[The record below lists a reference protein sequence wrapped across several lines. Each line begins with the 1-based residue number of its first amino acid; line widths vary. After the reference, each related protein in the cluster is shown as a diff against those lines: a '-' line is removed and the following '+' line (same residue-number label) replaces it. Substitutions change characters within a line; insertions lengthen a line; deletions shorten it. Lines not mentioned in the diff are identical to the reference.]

1 MESPS
6 IDSDLSSST
15 SSSESDIQDL
25 QGVIDLENNIPPVF
39 IELLELQT
47 YPDGFQEW
55 KEISRWIK
63 YEEDLNAEKGQ
74 WGKPHVATLSF
85 KALVNLR
92 LCMEGG
98 TLMLDVT
105 VRDLP
110 ELLHR
115 YI

>member
-1 MESPS
+1 MLIGLAIFLLLQLTS
-6 IDSDLSSST
+6 I
-15 SSSESDIQDL
+15 II
-25 QGVIDLENNIPPVF
+25 GCHF
-39 IELLELQT
+39 
-47 YPDGFQEW
+47 W
-55 KEISRWIK
+55 KNMCTLARWIK

-115 YI
+115 YRKCCPSSLSLKLS

>member
-1 MESPS
+1 MT
-6 IDSDLSSST
+6 LA
-15 SSSESDIQDL
+15 
-25 QGVIDLENNIPPVF
+25 
-39 IELLELQT
+39 
-47 YPDGFQEW
+47 
-55 KEISRWIK
+55 RWIK

-115 YI
+115 YRNFRPSSLSSDFCKFQNFPERYSKHSFKVNADS

>member
-1 MESPS
+1 MT
-6 IDSDLSSST
+6 LA
-15 SSSESDIQDL
+15 
-25 QGVIDLENNIPPVF
+25 
-39 IELLELQT
+39 
-47 YPDGFQEW
+47 
-55 KEISRWIK
+55 RWIK

-115 YI
+115 YRKFHENLRGLVGELKSHGSFQSLTFMASMNDQGGGRPKRALDN

>member
-1 MESPS
+1 MS
-6 IDSDLSSST
+6 LA
-15 SSSESDIQDL
+15 
-25 QGVIDLENNIPPVF
+25 
-39 IELLELQT
+39 
-47 YPDGFQEW
+47 
-55 KEISRWIK
+55 RWIK

-115 YI
+115 CCKFSLMQKILQKIVFAKFRLNDGTSTNAEFLVIYGFCDQGGGRPKRAFDN

>member
-1 MESPS
+1 MTF
-6 IDSDLSSST
+6 SDFHKKIITAINNEMPVIIIYVNST
-15 SSSESDIQDL
+15 
-25 QGVIDLENNIPPVF
+25 
-39 IELLELQT
+39 
-47 YPDGFQEW
+47 
-55 KEISRWIK
+55 RWIK

-115 YI
+115 CR